1 MNKLEEYSI
10 NRVIAH
16 TIPEQFHKRREMEA
30 YYEGFE
36 AGSQDGFDAAIALD
50 LPVKFAEWKDEAHQ
64 KHIEKGVCSH
74 TYIKENSVK
83 LQFLG
88 WELVLLKDGTYYIND
103 TTG

>member
-1 MNKLEEYSI
+1 MNEFDYVIKAFEEEPTI
-10 NRVIAH
+10 KAH
-16 TIPEQFHKRREMEA
+16 K
-30 YYEGFE
+30 
-36 AGSQDGFDAAIALD
+36 AL
-50 LPVKFAEWKDEAHQ
+50 KGWKDEAHQ